1 MVKYYGRAKTI
12 TGSSTDQKGFN
23 MSGAVSSVGHSNS
36 VQRYINRRVNSL
48 AGVCGFPT
56 QNGSSWRQSLK
67 NKHPYCRNPASK
79 CLAAAGGVGRKHN
92 SYYKTPK
99 SGEKGC
105 GAGGGD
111 DPFGK
116 YSIEDKLEY
125 LRTYFKKIYPDYTL
139 CLMGE
144 DETIK
149 NKLYG
154 IPCEGDYKTV
164 DTDFINLTWSSGNQN
179 SDIKARN
186 CINDLN
192 EYAKNLG
199 LLAVSDDDEHVG
211 EYFKLGL
218 FTTTIKCCLSKQNYG
233 QYQYLDNR
241 VKIYSLNIRKNTLLS
256 LKTPCSVWPTDV
268 PETSF
273 TFNFEYDPV
282 VWWKDGVP
290 STTLKKDHILRQWDS
305 TKGPYSG
312 SGVYKNSGYTNNDH
326 YVYDGPC
333 SEWETQQRKW
343 QYIAKWGWYCWFEHH
358 GILGG
363 YWHFAFL
370 PKRPC
375 GDWNSYTGGCSR
387 RSRESNVFDWFPA
400 QPTPPWVISQIY
412 IKCAVSTSPAT
423 RGRVSPGPW
432 DLGNFPT
439 LGTDG
444 EYSQDKWQWGGGNT
458 WRGQKDEGKY
468 IDTLKLGNAS
478 YAPLLLDAPLIPPI
492 KKK

>member
-12 TGSSTDQKGFN
+12 TGSINTNQSGLN
-23 MSGAVSSVGHSNS
+23 MSGAVSSVGHAYS
-36 VQRYINRRVNSL
+36 VQRYINRRVDSL
-48 AGVCGFPT
+48 AGVCGIPK
-56 QNGSSWRQSLK
+56 QNGGSWRQSLK
-67 NKHPYCRNPASK
+67 NKHPYCKPGASK
-79 CLAAAGGVGRKHN
+79 CLAAAGSVGRKYN

-111 DPFGK
+111 DPFRK

-125 LRTYFKKIYPDYTL
+125 LRTYFKKIYPDHTL

-154 IPCEGDYKTV
+154 ISCEGNYKTA
-164 DTDFINLTWSSGNQN
+164 DKDFINLAWSSGNQN

-192 EYAKNLG
+192 EYAKILG
-199 LLAVSDDDEHVG
+199 PLAVSDDDEHVG

-233 QYQYLDNR
+233 QYQYLDER

-256 LKTPCSVWPTDV
+256 LKTPCSVWPTV

-273 TFNFEYDPV
+273 TFNFVYD
-282 VWWKDGVP
+282 DG
-290 STTLKKDHILRQWDS
+290 SSGTDDILRQPATDM
-305 TKGPYSG
+305 GPRSG

-333 SEWETQQRKW
+333 SEWETQQREYKH
-343 QYIAKWGWYCWFEHH
+343 IAKWGWYCWFEHH
-358 GILGG
+358 GIVGG

-370 PKRPC
+370 SQRPC

-387 RSRESNVFDWFPA
+387 RPVDSNIFDWFPT

-444 EYSQDKWQWGGGNT
+444 EYRQDEWQWGGDNT
-458 WRGQKDEGKY
+458 WKGQEGHK
-468 IDTLKLGNAS
+468 IVPS
-478 YAPLLLDAPLIPPI
+478 YVLPTYTPLLLDATLIPPRR
-492 KKK
+492 